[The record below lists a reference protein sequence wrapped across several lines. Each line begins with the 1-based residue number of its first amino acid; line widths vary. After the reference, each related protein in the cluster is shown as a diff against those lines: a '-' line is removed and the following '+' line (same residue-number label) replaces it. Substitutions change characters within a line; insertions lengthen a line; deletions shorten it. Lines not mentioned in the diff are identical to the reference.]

1 MVTIIPKVKPFNNFK
16 DIKEEFE
23 NSPQMRKPF
32 ANNNNSDSE
41 IFNGQE
47 E

>member
-1 MVTIIPKVKPFNNFK
+1 MTSFNNFK

-23 NSPQMRKPF
+23 NSPPQMRKPF

-41 IFNGQE
+41 IFNGQDE
-47 E
+47 